1 MFALLNILGSEKYGR
16 LHLLRLRNRDL
27 CKYMKKHGRP
37 NQQSYVVIHQIV
49 QVFFVLIK
57 NIQIKQNILIKVQR
71 YVQMSSRKNN
81 LLCISNYMNEFTSY
95 LFCQGRKLSKLLST
109 CKKETDNSFSFAYIG
124 TIFYDT
130 KITLNIV
137 RKLFK

>member
-57 NIQIKQNILIKVQR
+57 K
-71 YVQMSSRKNN
+71 
-81 LLCISNYMNEFTSY
+81 Y
-95 LFCQGRKLSKLLST
+95 LDQTKHLST
-109 CKKETDNSFSFAYIG
+109 HSLLEICLD
-124 TIFYDT
+124 
-130 KITLNIV
+130 V
-137 RKLFK
+137 

>member
-49 QVFFVLIK
+49 QVFFVLMK
-57 NIQIKQNILIKVQR
+57 K
-71 YVQMSSRKNN
+71 
-81 LLCISNYMNEFTSY
+81 Y
-95 LFCQGRKLSKLLST
+95 LDQ
-109 CKKETDNSFSFAYIG
+109 
-124 TIFYDT
+124 T
-130 KITLNIV
+130 KHLN
-137 RKLFK
+137 